1 MVDAVITHSPGSQS
15 APMECSTNMVD
26 QMTPQRLGV
35 SEPQNFFCP
44 FCSPAWDTFFTLA
57 ELGSYNYHH
66 FTSDIQLGLLGS
78 LQPQRP
84 TQCVF
89 QGAPHNVPLLT
100 GLTNKQAGPHSLG
113 NLSP

>member
-1 MVDAVITHSPGSQS
+1 
-15 APMECSTNMVD
+15 MVD

-35 SEPQNFFCP
+35 SERQNFLGS
-44 FCSPAWDTFFTLA
+44 FCSPAWDTFSTQD
-57 ELGSYNYHH
+57 ELGNCNYHH
-66 FTSDIQLGLLGS
+66 FTSDTQLGLLGS

-89 QGAPHNVPLLT
+89 QGALHNVPLLT